1 MPGSAGRNRQ
11 GTTDDAACLP
21 HHGAGRQ
28 PTRSGDLNTTTPP
41 SWLADRLA
49 GPRWHGV
56 ARAIRLAVACILI
69 LSLTG
74 CAWLTPAATSSGIPL
89 PGSLVATDP
98 AAPVTWPAP
107 DWWRGFASPELNAL
121 MAQAIAA
128 NFDIAAAAARIRQAD
143 AQLRISGANLLP
155 FIDLDARATRQ
166 QSGSV
171 STAGIAGLGRIT
183 RLRVSSSNALALAA
197 SYEID
202 FWGRNR
208 AQAEAAQQTASAS
221 RFDAGTVRITTEA
234 SVANTYFSLLAAQ
247 EQLAIQQS
255 NLDLAERVLAVIR
268 NRVAVGTGTGLDL
281 AQQET
286 VVAQQRAQ
294 LPPLAQQVEQNRNSL
309 GTLVARPPQ
318 SLAVAGGGFTRL
330 AVPAV
335 TPGMPAEVLARRP
348 DVLAAEATLAAAN
361 ADVVTARAQLLPAIT
376 LTGSG
381 GFQSLVFENLLRP
394 GSVVFNLAA
403 GLAQPIFRGG
413 ALRGQVQLN
422 EARAEELLANYRGA
436 ILAAL
441 VDAENALVALRQ
453 TSEQERLSAVAVQAA
468 DRSYSIGEAQLR
480 AGTIDLI
487 TLLNVQQALFTA
499 RNTLVQAR
507 LLRLQAAVALFR
519 ALGGGWGTPIS

>member
-1 MPGSAGRNRQ
+1 MP
-11 GTTDDAACLP
+11 L
-21 HHGAGRQ
+21 
-28 PTRSGDLNTTTPP
+28 
-41 SWLADRLA
+41 LAPLVLA
-49 GPRWHGV
+49 
-56 ARAIRLAVACILI
+56 
-69 LSLTG
+69 G
-74 CAWLTPAATSSGIPL
+74 CAWLTPAATSSGIAL
-89 PGSLVATDP
+89 PGRLATVDA
-98 AAPVTWPAP
+98 AAPVQWPDPA
-107 DWWRGFASPELNAL
+107 WWRGFASPELDAL
-121 MAQAIAA
+121 MAAAMAA
-128 NFDIAAAAARIRQAD
+128 NLDIAAAAARIRQAD
-143 AQLRISGANLLP
+143 AQLRISGAGLLP
-155 FIDLDARATRQ
+155 TVDLATRATRQ
-166 QSGSV
+166 QSGSA
-171 STAGIAGLGRIT
+171 STAGIAGLGRTT
-183 RLRVSSSNALALAA
+183 RIRVSSINVLSLSA

-208 AQAEAAQQTASAS
+208 AQAEAAQQTAFAS

-234 SVANTYFSLLAAQ
+234 SVANTYFTMLAAQ
-247 EQLAIQQS
+247 EQLAIQQN
-255 NLDLAERVLAVIR
+255 NLDLATRVLAVIR
-268 NRVAVGTGTGLDL
+268 SRVAVGTGTGLDL

-294 LPPLAQQVEQNRNSL
+294 LPPLQQQVEQNRNSL
-309 GTLVARPPQ
+309 GTLVALPPQ
-318 SLAVAGGGFTRL
+318 TLAVAGGGFNRL
-330 AVPAV
+330 SVPAV

-381 GFQSLVFENLLRP
+381 GYQSLVFENLLRP
-394 GSVVFNLAA
+394 GSVVFNIAA
-403 GLAQPIFRGG
+403 GLTQPIFRGG

-422 EARAEELLANYRGA
+422 EARAAELLADYRAA

-453 TSEQERLSAVAVQAA
+453 TTEQERLSAAAVQAA
-468 DRSYSIGEAQLR
+468 ERSYAIGEAQLR

-487 TLLNVQQALFTA
+487 TLLNVQQALFGA